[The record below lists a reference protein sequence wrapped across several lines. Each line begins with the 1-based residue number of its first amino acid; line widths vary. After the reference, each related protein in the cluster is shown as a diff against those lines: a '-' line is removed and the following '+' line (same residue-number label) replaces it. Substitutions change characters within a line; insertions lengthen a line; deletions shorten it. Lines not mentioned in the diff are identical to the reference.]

1 LQYRYCFAWASKAI
15 KHKNEKTGKL
25 KEGIHADLVIL
36 DTNFRSNSISSIVKY
51 DPYSGIPY
59 IKNSSCNAIV
69 TDIDLLQ
76 VFAKPFVKVIFKNKY
91 KSLHLGEVAKAL
103 LGYGKLE
110 NKTGADLT
118 EMSVEERRTYCLQDA
133 HIVAQLVSI
142 KNGDILKL
150 MQVIANHTGLRLE
163 EVCHKGMTGIWT
175 KILNGAISK
184 KISLVGYDNIPSIL
198 HKLYSSSS
206 YSDFTQVEESKFD
219 QDDEDRE
226 LEDEESEDNIESFSE
241 HHIDRCF
248 AKSKKL
254 LCDNGKVNRKYK
266 GGVVLEPVRG
276 LYSNVHLF
284 DVTSLYPTM
293 IIKYNLSPET
303 VNCSCCKNDPKAKEM
318 LIPEILKDCCYI
330 PKNGGCYWVCQRKKG
345 LFAKI
350 LQELTEQRIKY
361 KNTGLEV
368 ESQAIKVIINSG
380 YGVFGHPYFKYN
392 DPRVAELVTAFG
404 RDTLVKMRSIAES
417 LGFAVLYGDTDSL
430 FVNNVTSAENI
441 ARFIA
446 VCRTKL
452 GVDIGHEKTFSK
464 LVLVRKKHYIG
475 IESDRNKEPV
485 IKAMEGIKSDRPEFI
500 HIAFRQLVD
509 DIKNGVHPIPQ
520 LKQALYQLYNRQ
532 IPSKSLAMSLVLRK
546 EPEEYDQN
554 CKQNRLGANL
564 GLHKGDPLFY
574 YKCDMQQPV
583 FDPKKNQQLLRTVRE
598 SDSPDDICYTEY
610 EKMFVNTVRDLLE
623 ILGYDVEKDLLQKD
637 KTELTKNIGN
647 NNNSTKSNRI
657 SSITTIA
664 NAASITRAI
673 PYTGHDNA
681 AQQMQEQQRKQLV
694 LEGVDII
701 LSILIAAGQQRIFP
715 RTIMTR
721 FTKGQILVYS
731 KEQIIHWFETAN
743 YQDCRINAY
752 PAFLSESEEQDYKK
766 GINPNLFAP
775 NILFIDL
782 DEKNFECR
790 EELDRWLKRIQKNI
804 ANILYNTRPL
814 VLWSGHGYHIILPV
828 KNTRALEQF
837 EDFRPH
843 TKEPSKEFLQFA
855 ERHLSLNKS
864 DPANNPSFKSCLLRV
879 PYTFNSKCI
888 EEKTADAKVK
898 IVQQWDSSIPL
909 PNIDNLL
916 VEFQTFLVDKK
927 LKAEIERDKN
937 TNQRY
942 GDERDCKT
950 TPYVEKILNLQLAD
964 HRKFII
970 SLILAPYFVNIQKL
984 SDSDSFDKIK
994 EWLLKCDQVKKLE
1007 PSVQHFEDLIRKAVE
1022 RAKDTG
1028 IKPLKFE
1035 DTLQYKNKELYEIIV
1050 SNH

>member
-1 LQYRYCFAWASKAI
+1 
-15 KHKNEKTGKL
+15 
-25 KEGIHADLVIL
+25 
-36 DTNFRSNSISSIVKY
+36 
-51 DPYSGIPY
+51 
-59 IKNSSCNAIV
+59 
-69 TDIDLLQ
+69 
-76 VFAKPFVKVIFKNKY
+76 
-91 KSLHLGEVAKAL
+91 
-103 LGYGKLE
+103 
-110 NKTGADLT
+110 
-118 EMSVEERRTYCLQDA
+118 
-133 HIVAQLVSI
+133 
-142 KNGDILKL
+142 
-150 MQVIANHTGLRLE
+150 
-163 EVCHKGMTGIWT
+163 
-175 KILNGAISK
+175 
-184 KISLVGYDNIPSIL
+184 
-198 HKLYSSSS
+198 
-206 YSDFTQVEESKFD
+206 
-219 QDDEDRE
+219 
-226 LEDEESEDNIESFSE
+226 
-241 HHIDRCF
+241 
-248 AKSKKL
+248 
-254 LCDNGKVNRKYK
+254 
-266 GGVVLEPVRG
+266 
-276 LYSNVHLF
+276 
-284 DVTSLYPTM
+284 
-293 IIKYNLSPET
+293 
-303 VNCSCCKNDPKAKEM
+303 
-318 LIPEILKDCCYI
+318 
-330 PKNGGCYWVCQRKKG
+330 
-345 LFAKI
+345 
-350 LQELTEQRIKY
+350 
-361 KNTGLEV
+361 
-368 ESQAIKVIINSG
+368 
-380 YGVFGHPYFKYN
+380 
-392 DPRVAELVTAFG
+392 
-404 RDTLVKMRSIAES
+404 
-417 LGFAVLYGDTDSL
+417 
-430 FVNNVTSAENI
+430 
-441 ARFIA
+441 
-446 VCRTKL
+446 
-452 GVDIGHEKTFSK
+452 
-464 LVLVRKKHYIG
+464 
-475 IESDRNKEPV
+475 
-485 IKAMEGIKSDRPEFI
+485 
-500 HIAFRQLVD
+500 
-509 DIKNGVHPIPQ
+509 
-520 LKQALYQLYNRQ
+520 
-532 IPSKSLAMSLVLRK
+532 
-546 EPEEYDQN
+546 
-554 CKQNRLGANL
+554 
-564 GLHKGDPLFY
+564 
-574 YKCDMQQPV
+574 
-583 FDPKKNQQLLRTVRE
+583 
-598 SDSPDDICYTEY
+598 
-610 EKMFVNTVRDLLE
+610 
-623 ILGYDVEKDLLQKD
+623 
-637 KTELTKNIGN
+637 
-647 NNNSTKSNRI
+647 
-657 SSITTIA
+657 
-664 NAASITRAI
+664 
-673 PYTGHDNA
+673 
-681 AQQMQEQQRKQLV
+681 
-694 LEGVDII
+694 
-701 LSILIAAGQQRIFP
+701 
-715 RTIMTR
+715 MTR
-721 FTKGQILVYS
+721 CTNGQIVVYS
-731 KEQIIHWFETAN
+731 KEQIIHWFETAD